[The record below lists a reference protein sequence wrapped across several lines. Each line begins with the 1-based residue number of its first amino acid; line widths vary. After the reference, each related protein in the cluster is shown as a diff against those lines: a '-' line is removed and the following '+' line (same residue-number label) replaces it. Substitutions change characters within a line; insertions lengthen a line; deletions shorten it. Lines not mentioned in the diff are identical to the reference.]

1 MEMTL
6 KLKNPSKEIKNVKK
20 NKRAIIELKNIITA
34 KVLIGWAQSQSRNSL
49 DPVNIKTDQ

>member
-1 MEMTL
+1 M
-6 KLKNPSKEIKNVKK
+6 KNIGNPSKEIKNVKK
-20 NKRAIIELKNIITA
+20 NERAIIELKNTTTA

>member
-1 MEMTL
+1 MKQM
-6 KLKNPSKEIKNVKK
+6 KNIGNPSKEIKNVKK
-20 NKRAIIELKNIITA
+20 NERAIIELKNTTTA